1 MLISFSEILP
11 NSPYERTAASRKAPQ
26 VVYWYNNTHLNQAR
40 GMVTVKLRPNMEDP
54 LSEDQ
59 TTVDASPAAEA
70 QAAEEIADDQSY
82 GAPLSPADIKHNI
95 IVMLLID
102 CLFTLG
108 TEEMSRAAGPLYKY
122 LGASNTMVG
131 LMAATQITS
140 LLGIFLSP
148 FISRRFPYK
157 KVYVLITHIP
167 YLLPW
172 GLIGFGLIMSRHF
185 GVSKEWLLHYV
196 LIMNC
201 MTGLFAGFV
210 SLPHQEYVAA
220 CIPMSHRGRLN
231 GYSNAAGAIVSMIGT
246 GIAGWI
252 LLVLPEPTSY
262 GWMYIMTWAI
272 CQGGY
277 IVALFARERRTPIE
291 RTPKPWSKTMILN
304 AVKDGPYMRVIGL
317 YFVYSVF
324 FLTVMMFVNLYGFKE
339 LRMIPAAAAGL
350 GIVQKTA
357 MLLTCTF
364 VGLYVDKISAKRALS
379 IFPLGLVAMFTPLI
393 FWHSQYAVY
402 MAVALWVVPNV
413 GFAASFNCLISGIPK
428 PEDRAGHFTFQILAM
443 NVAVSLGSITN
454 GFLFDKLGYRPMF
467 AVLAGLALILIP
479 VSKILLS
486 PLSEKAEDYS

>member
-1 MLISFSEILP
+1 MAEEHCNKTVACEAATEAEIA
-11 NSPYERTAASRKAPQ
+11 EQTADDKAYGP
-26 VVYWYNNTHLNQAR
+26 
-40 GMVTVKLRPNMEDP
+40 P
-54 LSEDQ
+54 LSK
-59 TTVDASPAAEA
+59 
-70 QAAEEIADDQSY
+70 
-82 GAPLSPADIKHNI
+82 ADIKHNI

-108 TEEMSRAAGPLYKY
+108 TEEMSRASGPLYKY
-122 LGASNTMVG
+122 LNASNTMVG
-131 LMAATQITS
+131 LIAASQITS

-172 GLIGFGLIMSRHF
+172 GLIGFGLILSKHF
-185 GVSKEWLLHYV
+185 GVSKQWLLNYV

-210 SLPHQEYVAA
+210 SLPHNEYVAA

-231 GYSNAAGAIVSMIGT
+231 GFSNATGAIVSMIGT
-246 GIAGWI
+246 GIAGYV

-277 IVALFARERRTPIE
+277 IIALFARERRTPVE
-291 RTPKPWSKTMILN
+291 RTPKPWSKKMILT

-324 FLTVMMFVNLYGFKE
+324 FLTVMTFVNLYGFKE
-339 LRMIPAAAAGL
+339 LGMIPAAAAGL
-350 GIVQKTA
+350 GFAQKIAT
-357 MLLTCTF
+357 LSTCAL
-364 VGLYVDKISAKRALS
+364 VGLWVDRISPKRALS
-379 IFPLGLVAMFTPLI
+379 ILPLGLVVMFLPLI

-402 MAVALWVVPNV
+402 MAVALWAIPNV

-428 PEDRAGHFTFQILAM
+428 PENRAGHFTFQILAG
-443 NVAVSLGSITN
+443 NVAISLGSITN
-454 GFLFDKLGYRPMF
+454 GFLFDKLNYRPMF
-467 AVLAGLALILIP
+467 ALLAVLALALVP
-479 VSKILLS
+479 VSRVLLA